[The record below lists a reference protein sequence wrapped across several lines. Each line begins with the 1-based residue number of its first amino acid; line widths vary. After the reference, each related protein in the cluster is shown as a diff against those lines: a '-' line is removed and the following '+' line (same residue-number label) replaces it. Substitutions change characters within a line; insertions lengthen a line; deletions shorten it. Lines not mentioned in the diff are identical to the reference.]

1 MIPNAVSYDAPDI
14 EVVSFHD
21 EAIRIFAVGRAQH
34 RVTSHNRQV
43 LHHGLLI
50 DDANDD
56 LTWLG
61 VYPFVYDQQIT
72 AENTCSLHAVAF
84 HLHQVGA
91 RRPDVQEIIE

>member
-72 AENTCSLHAVAF
+72 AENARPLHTVAF
-84 HLHQVGA
+84 DFHQISA
-91 RRPDVQEIIE
+91 RCADVQELIE